1 MKNAYESFSSGV
13 IGEGGHIARDEF
25 MSGNYGQKTDSYGQL
40 MEFLLS
46 ERHRYDSEEE
56 FRAYA
61 LGEVRRFISEL
72 RELEIELTM
81 RPNFLENSPLDFS
94 APKKP

>member
-1 MKNAYESFSSGV
+1 
-13 IGEGGHIARDEF
+13 
-25 MSGNYGQKTDSYGQL
+25 MSGDYRQKTDSYGQL

-46 ERHRYDSEEE
+46 ERHRYGSDEE

-72 RELEIELTM
+72 RELEIELTL
-81 RPNFLENSPLDFS
+81 RPKFLENPQLDFS

>member
-1 MKNAYESFSSGV
+1 MEDDIV
-13 IGEGGHIARDEF
+13 RCEF
-25 MSGNYGQKTDSYGQL
+25 MSGNYGQKPNNYGQL

-46 ERHRYDSEEE
+46 ERHHYDSEEE

-81 RPNFLENSPLDFS
+81 RPNFLENSPMDFS

>member
-1 MKNAYESFSSGV
+1 MEDDIV
-13 IGEGGHIARDEF
+13 RCEF
-25 MSGNYGQKTDSYGQL
+25 MSGNDGQKTNNYGQL

-46 ERHRYDSEEE
+46 ERHHYDSEEE

-81 RPNFLENSPLDFS
+81 RPNFLENSPMDFS
-94 APKKP
+94 APKKL

>member
-1 MKNAYESFSSGV
+1 MGDDIV
-13 IGEGGHIARDEF
+13 RCEF
-25 MSGNYGQKTDSYGQL
+25 MSEDYGQKNNSYGQL

-56 FRAYA
+56 FKAYA

-81 RPNFLENSPLDFS
+81 RPNFLENSPLDLS

>member
-1 MKNAYESFSSGV
+1 MML
-13 IGEGGHIARDEF
+13 GEGDILFGCKF
-25 MSGNYGQKTDSYGQL
+25 MSENYEEKTNSYGQL

-46 ERHRYDSEEE
+46 ERHRYASEEE

-61 LGEVRRFISEL
+61 LEEVRRFIGAL

-81 RPNFLENSPLDFS
+81 RPNFLENSPLDSS
-94 APKKP
+94 APQKP

>member
-1 MKNAYESFSSGV
+1 
-13 IGEGGHIARDEF
+13 
-25 MSGNYGQKTDSYGQL
+25 MSGNYRQQPNSYGQL

-46 ERHRYDSEEE
+46 ERHLYDSEEE

-72 RELEIELTM
+72 RDLEIELT
-81 RPNFLENSPLDFS
+81 LDFS
-94 APKKP
+94 APKKQ

>member
-1 MKNAYESFSSGV
+1 LRGDD
-13 IGEGGHIARDEF
+13 IIRCEF
-25 MSGNYGQKTDSYGQL
+25 MSGNYGQKTNNYGQL

-46 ERHRYDSEEE
+46 ERHRYDSDEE
-56 FRAYA
+56 FRTYA

-81 RPNFLENSPLDFS
+81 RPDFLEHSPSRLS
-94 APKKP
+94 APKEQ

>member
-1 MKNAYESFSSGV
+1 
-13 IGEGGHIARDEF
+13 
-25 MSGNYGQKTDSYGQL
+25 MSGDYGQKNTSYGQL

-61 LGEVRRFISEL
+61 LGEVRRFIGEL

-81 RPNFLENSPLDFS
+81 RPNFLEHSQSDFS
-94 APKKP
+94 APEKP

>member
-1 MKNAYESFSSGV
+1 MLTIRRV
-13 IGEGGHIARDEF
+13 IIEGGDIIRCEF
-25 MSGNYGQKTDSYGQL
+25 MSGNYGQKTNNYGQL

-46 ERHRYDSEEE
+46 ERHRYDSDEE

-81 RPNFLENSPLDFS
+81 RPNFLEHSPSRLS
-94 APKKP
+94 APKET

>member
-1 MKNAYESFSSGV
+1 
-13 IGEGGHIARDEF
+13 
-25 MSGNYGQKTDSYGQL
+25 

-46 ERHRYDSEEE
+46 ERHRYESEEE

-72 RELEIELTM
+72 RRLDIELTM
-81 RPNFLENSPLDFS
+81 RPNFLEKSPLDFN
-94 APKKP
+94 APDKP

>member
-1 MKNAYESFSSGV
+1 
-13 IGEGGHIARDEF
+13 
-25 MSGNYGQKTDSYGQL
+25 MSGNYRQKADNYGQL
-40 MEFLLS
+40 MEFLMS
-46 ERHRYDSEEE
+46 ERHRYGSEEE

-81 RPNFLENSPLDFS
+81 RPNFLEKSPLGFS
-94 APKKP
+94 APQKP